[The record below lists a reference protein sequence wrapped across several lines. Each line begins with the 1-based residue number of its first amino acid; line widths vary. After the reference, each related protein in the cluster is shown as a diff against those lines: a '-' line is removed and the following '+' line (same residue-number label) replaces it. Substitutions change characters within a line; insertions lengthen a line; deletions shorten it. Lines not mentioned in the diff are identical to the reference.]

1 MVLIHQVEQGT
12 PEWFAVRLGIPT
24 ASNFAK
30 IITSTGKVPSER
42 IAAEFGGYNMG
53 MDAFRAALKEA
64 GLSLE
69 YNAWRHGRE
78 WFIAAKNARAAF
90 AAGIPYTPR
99 VYGIGSRA
107 LCPSE
112 EGCEQRGKM
121 LQLVEYMPAGYAD
134 GIPYGNRRMVL
145 SEREVA

>member
-1 MVLIHQVEQGT
+1 MAPDITACVALI
-12 PEWFAVRLGIPT
+12 I
-24 ASNFAK
+24 
-30 IITSTGKVPSER
+30 STGKVPSER
-42 IAAEFGGYNMG
+42 IASEFGGYNMG

-78 WFIAAKNARAAF
+78 WFVAANNARAAF
-90 AAGIPYTPR
+90 AAGILYVPR
-99 VYGIGSRA
+99 VYGKGSRA